1 MRQAVG
7 KQLNIEITG
16 FPCPSDRGNP
26 DQLTTKRKEKEM
38 LQNTLT
44 VSGSIKAFTD
54 KSIKTNEYGTSVIGW
69 ISQRDVARMSN
80 GDASGNPRY
89 IVGVGFKA
97 TDPAIVAELVSLDK
111 SRQGQ
116 AESPTVTL
124 TGRLTQWVAK
134 SKTGGADEF
143 RYQLEVH
150 AIERN

>member
-1 MRQAVG
+1 
-7 KQLNIEITG
+7 
-16 FPCPSDRGNP
+16 
-26 DQLTTKRKEKEM
+26 M

-54 KSIKTNEYGTSVIGW
+54 KSLKTNEYGTQLLGW

-97 TDPAIVAELVSLDK
+97 TDPAVIAELVALDNA
-111 SRQGQ
+111 RQGTP
-116 AESPTVTL
+116 ETTPVTL

-143 RYQLEVH
+143 RYQLEVL
-150 AIERN
+150 AVDRV